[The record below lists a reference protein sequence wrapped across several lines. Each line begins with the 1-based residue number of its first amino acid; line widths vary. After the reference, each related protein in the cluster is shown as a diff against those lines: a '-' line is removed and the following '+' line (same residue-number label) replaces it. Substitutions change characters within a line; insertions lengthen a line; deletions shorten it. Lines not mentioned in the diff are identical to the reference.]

1 MAKEKTPSKQAG
13 KTKNPAAP
21 KAAAKA
27 AKAAA
32 KPTAAKAVAAKAAA
46 KPAAAKKPVVAP
58 KAAAKSDAAKAKA
71 ASKAPAKKPEAKAA
85 AKAAP
90 KVAAKPVAAKAAAP
104 KVGAKATTGKSDAA
118 KKPAPAKTNAAAGK
132 AAAKKPEAKVAA
144 KAAPKSDAAK
154 KGAAS
159 KTAAKPAAPK
169 KPAKAA
175 VVEEEI
181 VVEEEEFDETL
192 SLTDEEAAQLEEDV
206 PPEDAEV
213 DAAQLDADKLVAEVE
228 EGEQPAA
235 SEDGSDDEGAA
246 GESDSNLQTAAP
258 LPSFTTEDEATGGE
272 ETVLPSMEGMS
283 ILRETELNDV
293 INDVK
298 RRSEANGGYITY
310 EELNQ
315 ILPQSIVDAIQSDR
329 YLKIL
334 EALGVQVLREEDVKK
349 FIEAKNQKAVDPKL
363 RAAEM
368 IEDPIRMYLHQMG
381 QVPLLTRDEEIEIC
395 KIIEVAESKT
405 RDVFNRFLFAPSMYA
420 GLLDKL
426 EGQSERFDR
435 IVTDKFDEK
444 RDAYMALIPGFRKQ
458 LKDVEARLKAA
469 SDNYLAVL
477 AMPSASKQKLTG
489 AELSLKR
496 ARDGLKQMFEDL
508 SFKQKVLET
517 LCAEADERIYL
528 PYKRL
533 VKRHAELQQMPKNKA
548 NKRRDA
554 ELAEVSA
561 EIAKIEA
568 QFGMPREEFLAT
580 FEELVKVLRNGQ
592 VARTRM
598 VEANLRLVISI
609 VKKYMNRGLSFLDLI
624 QEGNTGLMKAVEK
637 FEYTRGY
644 KFSTYATWWIR
655 QAATRAIADQART
668 IRIPVHMIE
677 TINKLMRVQ
686 KKLIQ
691 RLGREPT
698 EPELADEMNMS
709 PEQVRTVKRMAQQPI
724 SLQSK
729 VGDNE
734 DAHYGDFIPDVTS
747 ENPFEVT
754 EGHLLKER
762 LREIL
767 ETLTDRERQVVDFRF
782 GLTDGY
788 SRTLEEVGRLFNVT
802 RERIRQIEAKAL
814 RKLRHPSRMKS
825 LGDFRTM

>member
-1 MAKEKTPSKQAG
+1 MAKAKKPLKKAGDKPEKKSVKKESG
-13 KTKNPAAP
+13 R
-21 KAAAKA
+21 
-27 AKAAA
+27 
-32 KPTAAKAVAAKAAA
+32 KPGR
-46 KPAAAKKPVVAP
+46 KPAAA
-58 KAAAKSDAAKAKA
+58 
-71 ASKAPAKKPEAKAA
+71 EA
-85 AKAAP
+85 
-90 KVAAKPVAAKAAAP
+90 
-104 KVGAKATTGKSDAA
+104 T
-118 KKPAPAKTNAAAGK
+118 
-132 AAAKKPEAKVAA
+132 EFEI
-144 KAAPKSDAAK
+144 
-154 KGAAS
+154 
-159 KTAAKPAAPK
+159 
-169 KPAKAA
+169 
-175 VVEEEI
+175 VEEE
-181 VVEEEEFDETL
+181 VVVSVRARRRRRDE
-192 SLTDEEAAQLEEDV
+192 DCDDDV
-206 PPEDAEV
+206 PPDEDTELEAATLDAE
-213 DAAQLDADKLVAEVE
+213 KLAAEVE
-228 EGEQPAA
+228 RGESELP
-235 SEDGSDDEGAA
+235 SGEDGDD
-246 GESDSNLQTAAP
+246 LQSADP
-258 LPSFTTEDEATGGE
+258 LPSFGVDDDAGGDI

-293 INDVK
+293 INEVK
-298 RRSEANGGYITY
+298 RRSEANGGYVTY

-315 ILPQSIVDAIQSDR
+315 ILPQNIVDAIQSDR

-349 FIEAKNQKAVDPKL
+349 WVEAKNQKAADPKA

-381 QVPLLTRDEEIEIC
+381 QVQLLSRDEEVTICQTIEDA
-395 KIIEVAESKT
+395 EVKT
-405 RDVFNRFLFAPSMYA
+405 RDMFNRFLFAPPMYA

-426 EGQSERFDR
+426 EGQCERFDR

-444 RDAYMALIPGFRKQ
+444 RDKYMELIPGFRKQ
-458 LKDVEARLKAA
+458 IKDVEKRLQEASGKYLSTIAKKQVAA
-469 SDNYLAVL
+469 PALR
-477 AMPSASKQKLTG
+477 G
-489 AELSLKR
+489 AEKTLAN
-496 ARDGLKQMFEDL
+496 ARDALKQCFLDL
-508 SFKQKVLET
+508 SFKQKILET
-517 LCAEADERIYL
+517 LCADADEQIYL
-528 PYKRL
+528 PYKQLVSRQAALLTQKASKKRDRDLELLREKMARL
-533 VKRHAELQQMPKNKA
+533 
-548 NKRRDA
+548 
-554 ELAEVSA
+554 EVR
-561 EIAKIEA
+561 
-568 QFGMPREEFLAT
+568 FGMPPEEFMTT
-580 FEELVKVLRNGQ
+580 FAELRKVLRAGQ
-592 VARTRM
+592 TARTKM

-637 FEYTRGY
+637 FEYKRGY

-691 RLGREPT
+691 ALGREPS
-698 EPELADEMNMS
+698 EAELSDEMKM
-709 PEQVRTVKRMAQQPI
+709 PAEQVRAVKRMAQQPI

-729 VGDNE
+729 VGDND
-734 DAHYGDFIPDVTS
+734 DAHYGDFIPDLSS

-767 ETLTDRERQVVDFRF
+767 ETLTDRERQVLDFRF

-825 LGDFRTM
+825 LGDYRNT

>member
-1 MAKEKTPSKQAG
+1 M
-13 KTKNPAAP
+13 
-21 KAAAKA
+21 
-27 AKAAA
+27 
-32 KPTAAKAVAAKAAA
+32 
-46 KPAAAKKPVVAP
+46 
-58 KAAAKSDAAKAKA
+58 AKAKDN
-71 ASKAPAKKPEAKAA
+71 PKK
-85 AKAAP
+85 
-90 KVAAKPVAAKAAAP
+90 AKPK
-104 KVGAKATTGKSDAA
+104 TSKS
-118 KKPAPAKTNAAAGK
+118 AAGK
-132 AAAKKPEAKVAA
+132 KKAPKTA
-144 KAAPKSDAAK
+144 KAKPSTK
-154 KGAAS
+154 K
-159 KTAAKPAAPK
+159 K
-169 KPAKAA
+169 KDVADSG
-175 VVEEEI
+175 VEG
-181 VVEEEEFDETL
+181 VADEL
-192 SLTDEEAAQLEEDV
+192 DGDDL
-206 PPEDAEV
+206 PPVDDAELEAEV
-213 DAAQLDADKLVAEVE
+213 LDADKLAAEVE
-228 EGEQPAA
+228 LNEGGQPG
-235 SEDGSDDEGAA
+235 EDDDEGD
-246 GESDSNLQTAAP
+246 ESLQAAP
-258 LPSFTTEDEATGGE
+258 LPSFADDLAAFDAEVEA
-272 ETVLPSMEGMS
+272 VLPSMEGMS

-315 ILPQSIVDAIQSDR
+315 ILPQNIVDAIQSDR

-349 FIEAKNQKAVDPKL
+349 WVEAKNLKSTDPKA

-381 QVPLLTRDEEIEIC
+381 QVQLLSRDEEVTICQTIEDA
-395 KIIEVAESKT
+395 EVKT
-405 RDVFNRFLFAPSMYA
+405 REMFNRFLFAPPMYA

-426 EGQSERFDR
+426 EGQCERFDR

-444 RDAYMALIPGFRKQ
+444 RDDYMALIPGFRKQ
-458 LKDVEARLKAA
+458 IREVEKRLREA
-469 SDNYLAVL
+469 SAKYLATIAKKNV
-477 AMPSASKQKLTG
+477 SAPALRG
-489 AELSLKR
+489 AEKTLANAR
-496 ARDGLKQMFEDL
+496 AALKQTFFDL

-528 PYKRL
+528 PYRQL
-533 VKRHAELQQMPKNKA
+533 VSKQANLLTMKA
-548 NKRRDA
+548 SRRRDN
-554 ELAEVSA
+554 ELASLREKM
-561 EIAKIEA
+561 AKLEEL
-568 QFGMPREEFLAT
+568 FGMPPAEFMAT
-580 FEELVKVLRNGQ
+580 FSDLRKVLKAGQ
-592 VARTRM
+592 IARTKM

-637 FEYTRGY
+637 FEYKRGY

-698 EPELADEMNMS
+698 EAELSAEMAM
-709 PEQVRTVKRMAQQPI
+709 PPDQVRTVKRMAQQPI

-729 VGDNE
+729 VGDND

-782 GLTDGY
+782 GLSDGY

-825 LGDFRTM
+825 LGDFRSA

>member
-1 MAKEKTPSKQAG
+1 MAKVKKALE
-13 KTKNPAAP
+13 
-21 KAAAKA
+21 KAAQKET
-27 AKAAA
+27 K
-32 KPTAAKAVAAKAAA
+32 KQAKAVKSAKKAE
-46 KPAAAKKPVVAP
+46 KPA
-58 KAAAKSDAAKAKA
+58 
-71 ASKAPAKKPEAKAA
+71 
-85 AKAAP
+85 
-90 KVAAKPVAAKAAAP
+90 
-104 KVGAKATTGKSDAA
+104 GAKAGKKPGRKA
-118 KKPAPAKTNAAAGK
+118 KK
-132 AAAKKPEAKVAA
+132 
-144 KAAPKSDAAK
+144 
-154 KGAAS
+154 
-159 KTAAKPAAPK
+159 
-169 KPAKAA
+169 
-175 VVEEEI
+175 VVEEESNDMPE
-181 VVEEEEFDETL
+181 VDE
-192 SLTDEEAAQLEEDV
+192 DEELSASFEDGDV
-206 PPEDAEV
+206 PVKPARRRRRKADDGDDDLPPDEDAEIE
-213 DAAQLDADKLVAEVE
+213 AATLDADKLVAEVE
-228 EGEQPAA
+228 Q
-235 SEDGSDDEGAA
+235 
-246 GESDSNLQTAAP
+246 GESAHSEEESDASLQAAP
-258 LPSFTTEDEATGGE
+258 MPSFGEDDDSVADV

-298 RRSEANGGYITY
+298 RRSEANGGYVTY

-315 ILPQSIVDAIQSDR
+315 ILPQNIVDAIQSDR

-334 EALGVQVLREEDVKK
+334 EALGVQVLREEDVRKWV
-349 FIEAKNQKAVDPKL
+349 EAKNQKAADPKA

-381 QVPLLTRDEEIEIC
+381 QVQLLSREEEVTICQTIEDA
-395 KIIEVAESKT
+395 EVKT
-405 RDVFNRFLFAPSMYA
+405 RDMFNRFLFAPPMYA
-420 GLLDKL
+420 SLLDKL
-426 EGQSERFDR
+426 EGQGERFDR

-444 RDAYMALIPGFRKQ
+444 RDKYMELIPGFRKEI
-458 LKDVEARLKAA
+458 KDVEKRLHEA
-469 SDNYLAVL
+469 SDKYLSTIAKKNVPPATL
-477 AMPSASKQKLTG
+477 RG
-489 AELSLKR
+489 AEKTLANAR
-496 ARDGLKQMFEDL
+496 AALKQCFVDL

-517 LCAEADERIYL
+517 LCAEADERYYL
-528 PYKRL
+528 PYSHL
-533 VKRHAELQQMPKNKA
+533 VSRQASLMTQKA
-548 NKRRDA
+548 SKKRDA
-554 ELAEVSA
+554 DLTALREKM
-561 EIAKIEA
+561 AKLESM
-568 QFGMPREEFLAT
+568 FGMPAEEFMTT
-580 FEELVKVLRNGQ
+580 FSELRKVLKAGQ
-592 VARTRM
+592 TARTKM

-637 FEYTRGY
+637 FEYKRGY

-691 RLGREPT
+691 KLGREPS
-698 EPELADEMNMS
+698 EAELSAEMSM
-709 PEQVRTVKRMAQQPI
+709 PVEQVRAVKRMAQQPI

-729 VGDNE
+729 VGDND
-734 DAHYGDFIPDVTS
+734 DAHYGDFIPDLSS

-825 LGDFRTM
+825 LADYRNS